1 MMKRMGALLAAGLI
15 AGSLALPLRAQES
28 QESRESPGLPP
39 PAIKLKSEKRAMTW
53 SVVGTIIPLAV
64 SASFILTGGSS
75 YAHANIAAVGLLI
88 EPVGPSL
95 GYFYTGAVG
104 RALLGFGIRLAG
116 LAGMVGGAYG
126 LDNYD
131 SDETLMKALI
141 IGGAGATL
149 ASTIIDLAGLKK
161 AVRRHNLKVQSLQM
175 AVTPVL
181 SPKTKGY
188 GLQVHLSF

>member
-1 MMKRMGALLAAGLI
+1 
-15 AGSLALPLRAQES
+15 
-28 QESRESPGLPP
+28 
-39 PAIKLKSEKRAMTW
+39 MTL
-53 SVVGTIIPLAV
+53 SAVGTLVPLAV
-64 SASFILTGGSS
+64 SASYLLTDGSS
-75 YAHANIAAVGLLI
+75 YAHANVAAVGLLI
-88 EPVGPSL
+88 APLGPSL
-95 GYFYTGAVG
+95 GYFYAGATG
-104 RALLGFGIRLAG
+104 RALLGLGIRLAG
-116 LAGMVGGAYG
+116 LAAMVGGAYG

-181 SPKTKGY
+181 SPRTKGC
-188 GLQVHLSF
+188 GLQVRLSF